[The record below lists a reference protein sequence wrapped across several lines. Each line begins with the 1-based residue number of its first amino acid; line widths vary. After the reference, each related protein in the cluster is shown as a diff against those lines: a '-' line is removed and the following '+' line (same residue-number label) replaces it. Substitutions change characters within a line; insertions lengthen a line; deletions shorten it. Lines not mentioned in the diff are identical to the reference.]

1 MRFTLRLAMFLL
13 LLSLRPSIGGAQSQ
27 PASTDSSAA
36 TPPPLRLQSTSAPP
50 RAEGD
55 SGSQIVYLA
64 SQVDAPPE
72 LLQMPTPRPQ
82 GPSKGI
88 SETVTVR
95 FVVGTNGRVETNS
108 IQVVSATNQDFV
120 TPVIQALQQAQFR
133 PGQYHHQVVRTAVMQ
148 HFTYKGD

>member
-1 MRFTLRLAMFLL
+1 MRFTLRLTIFLL

-27 PASTDSSAA
+27 PAPADSSAA
-36 TPPPLRLQSTSAPP
+36 TLPPLRLQSTSP

-55 SGSQIVYLA
+55 SGSRIVYLA

-95 FVVGTNGRVETNS
+95 FIVGTDGRVEANS